1 MIQNVLNIPDNISFN
16 KYIYEKK
23 PIQFENGNIY
33 SENWNDNF
41 KMDGTDQYFIQQEN
55 KLLSIQMEIYLKEI
69 LKILYIIDLCY
80 EAQNNE
86 SEDFRNL
93 LEEIIVEEGGIE
105 SGFKKIREE
114 K

>member
-41 KMDGTDQYFIQQEN
+41 KMDGTDQYFIQQEK

-69 LKILYIIDLCY
+69 LKILSIIDLCY